1 MDRVSLFRF
10 LCSVITEHLESAI
23 TIYVKQT
30 LQNSIATLT
39 WATPFDQTHL
49 EIIPPEEPHLE
60 QTPLEQ
66 APLEATHLKKA
77 QLEQA
82 HFIEEVGLMFEFV
95 GLPRMAGR
103 IFGWLL
109 ISEPVQQ
116 SSSHLAEILQASKG
130 SISTTTR
137 LLIQIGLIERVGLPG
152 DRRDYFQIKPHAWS
166 QMSEQHISQISAFR
180 KLAERGLDLL
190 KNTPPPLQKRLQEMR
205 DIHAFLERELPL
217 LHQRWEAAEIALQ
230 QGQKAQNSKL

>member
-1 MDRVSLFRF
+1 MDRVSPFCFLF
-10 LCSVITEHLESAI
+10 SVITEHLESVI
-23 TIYVKQT
+23 VMFVKQT
-30 LQNSIATLT
+30 LQTSIATLT
-39 WATPFDQTHL
+39 WATSSDQTHL

-60 QTPLEQ
+60 KTPLEET
-66 APLEATHLKKA
+66 PLQETHLKKA
-77 QLEQA
+77 QLEKA
-82 HFIEEVGLMFEFV
+82 HFIEEVGLMFELV

-103 IFGWLL
+103 ILGWLL

-116 SSSHLAEILQASKG
+116 SSSHLAEVLQASKG

-137 LLIQIGLIERVGLPG
+137 LLIQIGLIERVSLPG

-166 QMSEQHISQISAFR
+166 QMTEQRISQISAFR

-190 KNTPPPLQKRLQEMR
+190 KDTPPPLQKRLQEMR

-217 LHQRWEAAEIALQ
+217 LHQRWEAEEAALQ
-230 QGQKAQNSKL
+230 QGQKAQNSKI